1 MITVKELINNLQEMI
16 KEYPESEN
24 FPIIY
29 SHDDEGN
36 EYQIVTNNPSI
47 CAVDTLNDLS
57 YRNLDIIGF
66 MGEGLEG
73 IKFKFCNAVII
84 N

>member
-36 EYQIVTNNPSI
+36 EYQKINNYPCLI
-47 CAVDTLNDLS
+47 QIQDLTQN
-57 YRNLDIIGF
+57 RF
-66 MGEGLEG
+66 LEV
-73 IKFKFCNAVII
+73 IKFQGQESINIKDYNAILI

>member
-36 EYQIVTNNPSI
+36 EYQIVVNNPSI
-47 CAVDTLNDLS
+47 CQIHELNKKS
-57 YRNLDIIGF
+57 YRNLELVEF
-66 MGEGLEG
+66 LENSSEN
-73 IKFKFCNAVII
+73 IVFKDCNAVII